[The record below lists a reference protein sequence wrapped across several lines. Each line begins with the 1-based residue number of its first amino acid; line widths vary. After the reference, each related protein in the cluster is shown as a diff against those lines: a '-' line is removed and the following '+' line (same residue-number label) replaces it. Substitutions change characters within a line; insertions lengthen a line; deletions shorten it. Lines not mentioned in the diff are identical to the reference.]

1 MARTL
6 LDGSKMNMADW
17 ANARK
22 RAIATYD
29 HKCAICGRDL
39 DKTAEPYTPT
49 AIEVDHRIP
58 IARGG
63 RPYDLDNLQL
73 TCMACN
79 RKKGMK
85 LRSDY
90 DPIKDVENILPLST
104 KW

>member
-6 LDGSKMNMADW
+6 LDGSRMNMADW
-17 ANARK
+17 ANA
-22 RAIATYD
+22 
-29 HKCAICGRDL
+29 
-39 DKTAEPYTPT
+39 PYTPT
-49 AIEVDHRIP
+49 AIEEAHRIP